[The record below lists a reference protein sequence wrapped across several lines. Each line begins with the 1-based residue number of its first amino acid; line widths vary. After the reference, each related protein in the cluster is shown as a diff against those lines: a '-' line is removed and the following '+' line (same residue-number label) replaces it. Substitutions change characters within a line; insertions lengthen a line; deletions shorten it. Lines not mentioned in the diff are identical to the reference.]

1 MWTYFTAVVAKGRGG
16 EELKAAQCTLCKATV
31 LTKDYTTGPM
41 IGHLEAHHMDEFHV
55 VRADIDAKKASKV
68 ARDKARDV
76 ANAKAGVHAPIP
88 TGKLTFLRMNDVEYV
103 FLSSNSGKS
112 VLNTVNPVETD
123 EKTFLTSS
131 FKKKSIYRI

>member
-1 MWTYFTAVVAKGRGG
+1 MGKKAKVWTYFTAVVAKGRGG

-55 VRADIDAKKASKV
+55 VRADIDAKKAAKT

-88 TGKLTFLRMNDVEYV
+88 TGTGKLTFLYERTT
-103 FLSSNSGKS
+103 
-112 VLNTVNPVETD
+112 LNTFFYHRNPVIP
-123 EKTFLTSS
+123 F
-131 FKKKSIYRI
+131 